1 MLSVFCRQHIGRRVW
16 LPWLRL
22 ITGGD
27 LIQCAIKHRKCDY
40 IPLMMVILFCGDNIC
55 FVALFINK
63 CSLSVFGLCN
73 TRWNNTVII
82 QMAASILLLYTTSSA
97 GKVGH
102 NRSRSQPPPTA
113 GVAQQKHII
122 SEQNH
127 IISVPFSSLPLP
139 KCFVAA
145 CVFVASWPQVF
156 SLVP

>member
-1 MLSVFCRQHIGRRVW
+1 MVSVFCRQHIGRRVW

-55 FVALFINK
+55 FVALFINR

-82 QMAASILLLYTTSSA
+82 QMAASILLLYTASR
-97 GKVGH
+97 GH
-102 NRSRSQPPPTA
+102 NRHQPHAYTHTCLHLSIYA
-113 GVAQQKHII
+113 RIYTHMLAYKRICTHI
-122 SEQNH
+122 H
-127 IISVPFSSLPLP
+127 TH
-139 KCFVAA
+139 A
-145 CVFVASWPQVF
+145 CI
-156 SLVP
+156 